1 VGMLLFAGF
10 LGAALAAAAAAYRR
24 GSAGTRA
31 LVGACLGGVSY
42 WFLHGSVDWFWE
54 FPALGAPAIAF
65 LAIAARAGPTGV
77 PAAPARATLL
87 SLRYLLLVPALAAA
101 SALAL
106 PWMAAHEVD
115 TATAGWR
122 IDPAQAFRRLDLAAK
137 LNPLDDDADLVGG
150 VIAVRLHNRPRA
162 VSYFNRALARNPSG
176 WFARLE
182 LAAID
187 SQAGRRRA
195 ALRQLSRARALDPRE
210 TAITSAIEK
219 VKHGDGVSPEA
230 IEALLVARTRVLVG
244 TQQR

>member
-1 VGMLLFAGF
+1 VAAG
-10 LGAALAAAAAAYRR
+10 
-24 GSAGTRA
+24 
-31 LVGACLGGVSY
+31 LGGFSY

-65 LAIAARAGPTGV
+65 LAIAARAGPTVV
-77 PAAPARATLL
+77 PAAQTRATLL

-106 PWMAAHEVD
+106 PWMAAREVD
-115 TATAGWR
+115 MATAGWR
-122 IDPAQAFRRLDLAAK
+122 LDPAQSFRRLDLAAR

-150 VIAVRLHNRPRA
+150 VIAVHLHNRPRA
-162 VSYFNRALARNPSG
+162 VRYFNRALARNPSG

-187 SQAGRRRA
+187 SQAGRPRA
-195 ALRQLSRARALDPRE
+195 ALRQLSQARALDPRE
-210 TAITSAIEK
+210 IAITSTIEN
-219 VKHGDGVSPEA
+219 VRHGEGVSPEA